1 MPMSYYA
8 SFSAITCI
16 IITVQNEPKGASLRN
31 NRVYMPVGAVDKR
44 EDFELYYADG
54 DVFVTV
60 KSDWKSEGSKVAIY
74 NRFGGQMARIS
85 TDPKQVVYHVGVER
99 YEYELHTYT
108 VFEHYFFKGMLWDIR
123 GSIGDPPLDFRNE
136 GTGRLDVRISRV
148 RFRDKGQCYEIK
160 VKDLSK
166 LRTAACCVIAM
177 AIKESWKGK
186 SEGEPDDVKAL
197 PALKRLKRRISLT
210 EKGIP
215 YEEIL
220 ARKEAKRNE

>member
-1 MPMSYYA
+1 M
-8 SFSAITCI
+8 
-16 IITVQNEPKGASLRN
+16 RN
-31 NRVYMPVGAVDKR
+31 NRVYLPVGAVDKR

-123 GSIGDPPLDFRNE
+123 GSISDPPLDFRNE
-136 GTGRLDVRISRV
+136 GTGKLDVRISRV

-186 SEGEPDDVKAL
+186 SEGEPDDVKAM

-210 EKGIP
+210 EKGIT

-220 ARKEAKRNE
+220 ARKAARLHEDE

>member
-1 MPMSYYA
+1 M
-8 SFSAITCI
+8 
-16 IITVQNEPKGASLRN
+16 RN
-31 NRVYMPVGAVDKR
+31 NRVYLPVGAVDKR

-108 VFEHYFFKGMLWDIR
+108 VFEHYFLKGMLWDIR
-123 GSIGDPPLDFRNE
+123 GSISDPPLDFRNE
-136 GTGRLDVRISRV
+136 GTGKLDVRISRV

-186 SEGEPDDVKAL
+186 SEGEPDDVKAM

-210 EKGIP
+210 EKGIT

-220 ARKEAKRNE
+220 ARKAARLHEDE

>member
-1 MPMSYYA
+1 M
-8 SFSAITCI
+8 
-16 IITVQNEPKGASLRN
+16 RN
-31 NRVYMPVGAVDKR
+31 NRVYLPVGAVDKR

-123 GSIGDPPLDFRNE
+123 GSISDPPLDFRNE
-136 GTGRLDVRISRV
+136 GTGKLDVRISRV

-186 SEGEPDDVKAL
+186 SEGEPDDVKAM

-220 ARKEAKRNE
+220 ARKAARLHEDE

>member
-1 MPMSYYA
+1 M
-8 SFSAITCI
+8 
-16 IITVQNEPKGASLRN
+16 RN
-31 NRVYMPVGAVDKR
+31 NRVYMPVGAVDSR
-44 EDFELYYADG
+44 EDFQLYYADG

-60 KSDWKSEGSKVAIY
+60 KSDWESEGSKVFIY
-74 NRFGGQMARIS
+74 NRFGGQMARIT
-85 TDPKQVVYHVGVER
+85 TDPKQVVYYVGVER
-99 YEYELHTYT
+99 YEYQLHTYT

-136 GTGRLDVRISRV
+136 GTGKLDVRISRV
-148 RFRDKGQCYEIK
+148 RFRDKGLCYEIK
-160 VKDLSK
+160 VKDLAK

-186 SEGEPDDVKAL
+186 SEGEPEDVKAL
-197 PALKRLKRRISLT
+197 PAFKRLKRRVSLT

-220 ARKEAKRNE
+220 RRKASESDE